1 MGPVAFCSAGLA
13 GDHGLGLG
21 SAGAVFV
28 STSSAGFG
36 APHVLAG
43 GFCSGTFPGRAGL
56 HTLGPGLGGSG
67 PPGAPVE
74 AAPPE
79 GGATGPA
86 GLPLPAMKWLVYLN
100 KFTRADYLELI

>member
-1 MGPVAFCSAGLA
+1 MCPGVFCSAGLA
-13 GDHGLGLG
+13 GDQGFGLG
-21 SAGAVFV
+21 SAGADFV
-28 STSSAGFG
+28 STGSAGFG

-43 GFCSGTFPGRAGL
+43 GFWSGALAGRAGL

-74 AAPPE
+74 AAPP

-86 GLPLPAMKWLVYLN
+86 GLPLPAIKWSGYLN
-100 KFTRADYLELI
+100 KFSRVDYLELI